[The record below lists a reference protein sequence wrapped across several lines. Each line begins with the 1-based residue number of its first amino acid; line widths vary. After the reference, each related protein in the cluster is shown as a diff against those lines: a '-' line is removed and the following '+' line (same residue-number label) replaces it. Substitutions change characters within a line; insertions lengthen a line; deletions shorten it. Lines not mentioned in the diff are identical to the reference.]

1 MNHPAMRAAHFTTSD
16 TVIPR
21 ILRCGWGSSAR
32 SQRVRRLRIVD
43 GSGIALSQHD
53 VGLQDLLM
61 NLNSMPPNSSLDGT
75 STKHHF
81 PMQNRLK
88 ITPSR
93 SSAVTA
99 PVMRPRA

>member
-1 MNHPAMRAAHFTTSD
+1 MNHPAVRAAHFTTSD

-32 SQRVRRLRIVD
+32 SQCVRRLRIVD
-43 GSGIALSQHD
+43 GAGITLSQHD

-61 NLNSMPPNSSLDGT
+61 NSMPPNLSWSGVP
-75 STKHHF
+75 TKHHF
-81 PMQNRLK
+81 PIQNRLK